1 MKVAVTYTRT
11 ADNRPLVVLDGGP
24 FNGVELTLER
34 LHMLARRLDEAAL
47 IAERRP
53 VKGRHFIPATTEFTI

>member
-34 LHMLARRLDEAAL
+34 LHMLVRQLDDAAF
-47 IAERRP
+47 IAERRS
-53 VKGRHFIPATTEFTI
+53 VNGRHFIPATTEFTI

>member
-1 MKVAVTYTRT
+1 MKIAVTYTRT

-34 LHMLARRLDEAAL
+34 LHELSRQLEEVAHF
-47 IAERRP
+47 AERRP
-53 VKGRHFIPATTEFTI
+53 VKGRHFIPATTEFTK